1 MSFFLILRESGLDWN
16 RGRDTFYNLTDIQIA
31 WLNAASLKEAKRIKE
46 ESNNTS
52 SSMGSIEKKSF
63 NLRN

>member
-16 RGRDTFYNLTDIQIA
+16 RARDTFYNLTDIQIA